1 MQDEPGRTVSI
12 WMSEEVPQ
20 LPALS
25 TGAHADVCVV
35 GAGIAG
41 VTTAYCLMQEGRSV
55 ILLDDSQPGRGM
67 TERTTAHLSH
77 AIDAGYVEIERLHGR
92 SGARLA
98 AESHTA
104 AIDWIEKTANEAG
117 IACEFLRVDGYLCAA
132 SPDDTQRI
140 KDEWMAVLRAGLTEV
155 EHIAEPAGPFS
166 QNGPCLRFPHQ
177 AQFHPLK
184 YLAGLVDALRKGGCR
199 AFSGAHVTKVES
211 GKQARVETSQ
221 GCVVTA
227 DAVVVATNTPINNM
241 VTIHTKQA
249 AYLTYVIG
257 ASIPA
262 ETIEQAMWWDTQ
274 DPYHYVR
281 TERRAL
287 PGGGEELLLIVG
299 GEDHKA
305 GQADDAELRYG
316 RLEAWAR
323 RHVPAM
329 GAVIYRWS
337 GQVMESVDGLAFI
350 GRNPG
355 DADNIYIATGDCGMG
370 MTHGTIAGLLLTDL
384 IMGRDSAWASLYSP
398 SRQPVRA
405 MGEFVRESL
414 NVMAQ
419 YTDWVTKG
427 DVEREEDIAHDQG
440 AVLREGL
447 TKIAAYRD
455 ADGALHTCS
464 AVCPHLNCIV
474 TWNRSEHTWDC
485 PCHGSRFDP
494 FGKVLNGPATSDLT
508 PVKRKEGTAP

>member
-1 MQDEPGRTVSI
+1 MHDEPGRTVSI

-41 VTTAYCLMQEGRSV
+41 VTTAYCLMKEGLSV

-77 AIDAGYVEIERLHGR
+77 AIDSGYVELERLHGR

-117 IACEFLRVDGYLCAA
+117 IACEFLRVNGYLCTA

-155 EHIAEPAGPFS
+155 EHITEPVGPFS
-166 QNGPCLRFPHQ
+166 QSGSCLRFPHQ

-184 YLAGLVDALRKGGCR
+184 YLAGLVDAVRKRGCR

-249 AYLTYVIG
+249 AYITYVIG
-257 ASIPA
+257 ASLPA
-262 ETIEQAMWWDTQ
+262 ETIEQALWWDTE

-281 TERRAL
+281 TERRAS

-299 GEDHKA
+299 GED
-305 GQADDAELRYG
+305 QCDAVELRVS
-316 RLEAWAR
+316 EP
-323 RHVPAM
+323 VPM
-329 GAVIYRWS
+329 QS
-337 GQVMESVDGLAFI
+337 GG
-350 GRNPG
+350 
-355 DADNIYIATGDCGMG
+355 
-370 MTHGTIAGLLLTDL
+370 DL
-384 IMGRDSAWASLYSP
+384 IPDRSDRMRIDLADTTVSLI
-398 SRQPVRA
+398 
-405 MGEFVRESL
+405 
-414 NVMAQ
+414 
-419 YTDWVTKG
+419 T
-427 DVEREEDIAHDQG
+427 
-440 AVLREGL
+440 
-447 TKIAAYRD
+447 
-455 ADGALHTCS
+455 
-464 AVCPHLNCIV
+464 
-474 TWNRSEHTWDC
+474 
-485 PCHGSRFDP
+485 
-494 FGKVLNGPATSDLT
+494 PA
-508 PVKRKEGTAP
+508 